1 MHKRPSRSVTAA
13 VRPATGVSVATAMV
27 VFALAGCGDTAT
39 THDAAIRTV
48 EATTRDLRTSVSAP
62 ASLDRTE
69 TRTITF
75 ARASLARAG
84 SAPADSTGTTTVGG
98 EPATAPAA
106 STSSTTVTADPVVTA
121 LTAIGS
127 EVTRGSTLFAVDDE
141 PVVAMT
147 GSVPLWRD
155 LTYGVAD
162 GEDVRQLEENLVA
175 LGFGDGMAVDG
186 TYTDDTATAV
196 VEWETA
202 LGRAAPDVT
211 VAVGDIVFLTA
222 DAVVLDHAAAVGD
235 EPDPGAAILVVG
247 SIEQRAV
254 ASVDADDA
262 AAWQP
267 DAPVELSWADGTTS
281 TGTVASVGRD
291 VTDGQITLEMA
302 VSDDDARRPSGSALT
317 VTAVAEQ
324 RTGVVAVPV
333 AALVDGGT
341 GPAVRIVADSASP
354 ETRAVAVGLVADGWA
369 EIVSGL
375 RVGERVAAPG

>member
-13 VRPATGVSVATAMV
+13 VRPATGVSVAAAMV

-75 ARASLARAG
+75 ARASLAQTD
-84 SAPADSTGTTTVGG
+84 SATPL
-98 EPATAPAA
+98 
-106 STSSTTVTADPVVTA
+106 TADPVVTA
-121 LTAIGS
+121 LPAIGS

-186 TYTDDTATAV
+186 TYTDDTATAI
-196 VEWETA
+196 VEWEVA

-211 VAVGDIVFLTA
+211 VEIGDIVFLTA
-222 DAVVLDHAAAVGD
+222 DTVVLDHAAAVGD

-267 DAPVELSWADGTTS
+267 DAPVELSWADETTS

-291 VTDGQITLEMA
+291 VTDGQVTLEMA
-302 VSDDDARRPSGSALT
+302 VSDDDARRPSGSELT

-324 RTGVVAVPV
+324 RTRVVAVPV

-341 GPAVRIVADSASP
+341 GPAVRVADSATP
-354 ETRAVAVGLVADGWA
+354 ETRTVEVGLVADGWA

-375 RVGERVAAPG
+375 RVGERVALPS